1 MRQGGDSW
9 DKEKDSHIPDGQ
21 FSVPSILVMSTAFDT
36 IGYSFLL
43 EICSLLAF
51 HRACSSGS
59 PLTLLAAP
67 SLSPLLVSSLIEGL
81 SQSSVL
87 GSLLSCP
94 LIKHSPGDLIHS
106 HGFIY
111 CLYMVTSI
119 FTIPGQISPQTSVSH
134 NHAPLNVSTHHGAS
148 PIPCPKPGS

>member
-21 FSVPSILVMSTAFDT
+21 FSVPPSLSCQQHLTQLAIPSSWKFVPCLPSIEHAPLV
-36 IGYSFLL
+36 L
-43 EICSLLAF
+43 
-51 HRACSSGS
+51 
-59 PLTLLAAP
+59 LTLLAAP